1 MTLVLIEGI
10 VSSRE
15 FGVILAAR
23 VAGDDPRAG
32 DAVRLKASRNALLG
46 EPGVGETWTIDGPL
60 EHSQWGPQINV
71 TRGVRNLPSGKM
83 MIDFLSRS
91 VAGIGQVRATR
102 LWRTYEDRLPEALDI
117 GDVAAIAAVME
128 PDRPALGPR
137 LAAAAVAAWK
147 ALAGQSRLVEWLAAV
162 GLTDFKLAQR
172 VHALLGDDAPARLQ
186 SNPWCLVPL
195 ARWDT
200 VDALGLRLR
209 LEGGSTSPGQDPS
222 RLVGAADAAVKDII
236 ADGSTASDT
245 EAFLDRLAIK
255 LGVAPSSELVQQAHA
270 LAIQHGAVAPGSA
283 GQLRAPGCALMEDAV
298 VSRLRQMAE
307 QGPPG
312 RLSASLN
319 TLRRD
324 PGSLHP
330 EQRDAVVKALSA
342 GFVCLRG
349 GAGTGKTFV
358 ARNIC
363 QIWESAGGDLLLAA
377 VAGKAAL
384 RLSRSTGR
392 LARTLFR
399 TLRELDERADIER
412 KLQDGALDDT
422 ETAKL
427 KKRLTDLAFAGPD
440 TLVLIDESSMVDL
453 PTLHGLLRR
462 LPDGARVVMI
472 GDERQLP
479 PVGFGLLFH
488 LFVEDPV
495 ITTSLTAI
503 HRQTSETGIPAAAAL
518 IRRQEVP
525 VMSAYGGPGDGVS
538 FVHASGRDAIADA
551 TTKLYADLGGRNGDI
566 LIVTPVNGGPCGTA
580 GLNRR
585 LHDAYVETTGL
596 QEMRGALG
604 EIFSAGE
611 PVMHR
616 RNDYKRAL
624 FNGSMGTVL
633 RIDRTSRS
641 LVALFDG
648 DEHVFENADLIDL
661 SLGYALTCHRAQ
673 GSEADRVV
681 IALPASRVLDPS
693 WLYTAFTRAKRQV
706 VLVGEASVLA
716 EALARP
722 WAADRRH
729 VGLEWPPRH

>member
-1 MTLVLIEGI
+1 
-10 VSSRE
+10 
-15 FGVILAAR
+15 
-23 VAGDDPRAG
+23 
-32 DAVRLKASRNALLG
+32 
-46 EPGVGETWTIDGPL
+46 
-60 EHSQWGPQINV
+60 
-71 TRGVRNLPSGKM
+71 M

-137 LAAAAVAAWK
+137 LAVAAVAAWK
-147 ALAGQSRLVEWLAAV
+147 ALAGQSRLVEWLAAA
-162 GLTDFKLAQR
+162 GLTDFKLARQ
-172 VHALLGDDAPARLQ
+172 VHALLGDGAPSRLQ

-209 LEGGSTSPGQDPS
+209 LEGGSTTPEQDPS
-222 RLVGAADAAVKDII
+222 RLVGAADAAIKDVI
-236 ADGSTASDT
+236 AEGSTASDA
-245 EAFLDRLAIK
+245 EAFLDRLATK
-255 LGVAPSSELVQQAHA
+255 LGVAPSDSLVRQAHA
-270 LAIQHGAVAPGSA
+270 LALQHGAVAPGPA
-283 GQLRAPGCALMEDAV
+283 GLLRAPGCALMEDAV
-298 VSRLRQMAE
+298 VSRLRRMAE
-307 QGPPG
+307 QGSPG
-312 RLSASLN
+312 RLQAPLSA
-319 TLRRD
+319 LRRD
-324 PGSLHP
+324 GGSLLHP
-330 EQRDAVVKALSA
+330 EQRDAVLKALSA

-358 ARNIC
+358 ARNLC
-363 QIWESAGGDLLLAA
+363 QIWEAAGGDLLLTA

-384 RLSRSTGR
+384 RLSRSTCR

-412 KLQDGALDDT
+412 KLQDGGLDDS
-422 ETAKL
+422 ESAKL
-427 KKRLTDLAFAGPD
+427 TKRLLDLAFAGPD
-440 TLVLIDESSMVDL
+440 TLVVVDESSMVDL

-462 LPDGARVVMI
+462 LPEGACIVMI

-488 LFVEDPV
+488 RFVEDPAV
-495 ITTSLTAI
+495 TASLTTI

-518 IRRQEVP
+518 IRRRETP
-525 VMSAYGGPGDGVS
+525 VMPAYDRPGDGVS
-538 FVHASGRDAIADA
+538 FVHASGREAIADI

-585 LHDAYVETTGL
+585 LHDSYVETTGL

-633 RIDRTSRS
+633 RIDRTARS

-648 DEHVFENADLIDL
+648 EEQVFENADLIDL
-661 SLGYALTCHRAQ
+661 SLGYAITCHRAQ
-673 GSEADRVV
+673 GSEAERVIV
-681 IALPASRVLDPS
+681 ALPASRVLDPS

-729 VGLEWPPRH
+729 VGLEWPPDH